1 MKHIALIPAYQPDK
15 ELIQVISGLAERNF
29 MVITVDDGSGQE
41 YETIFRLA
49 SVKSVVLTH
58 KVNQGKGEALKTGM
72 RYIMEQIKEPY
83 LIVTADADGQHQI
96 QDILNVCAEAEQHP
110 ESLVLGSRKFEG
122 HVPLRSRFGN
132 AVTRTVYRLCSG
144 VSVYDTQTGLRA
156 FTNQLTEKMLS
167 VEGSRYE
174 YEMNVLMYSAKTGI
188 PIREIWISTVYLNEN
203 ASSHFHAVRDSF
215 RIYKEILKFSAS
227 SFISFLIDYGLFC
240 LLSALTGKMMLSNVT
255 ARIFSSIVNYTL
267 NKKLVFRSQGNT
279 GESAVKYFLLAGV
292 ILLCNTL
299 ILKGFAIIGLN
310 AYLAKILTE
319 IILFVCSYL
328 VQHKFIFR
336 KEHVS

>member
-29 MVITVDDGSGQE
+29 MVITVDDGSGQV
-41 YETIFRLA
+41 YESIFRLA

-58 KVNQGKGEALKTGM
+58 EVNQGKGEALKTGI

-122 HVPLRSRFGN
+122 DVPLRSRFGN

-188 PIREIWISTVYLNEN
+188 PIREVWISTVYLNEN

-240 LLSALTGKMMLSNVT
+240 LFSALTGKMMLSNVI

-267 NKKLVFRSQGNT
+267 NKKLVFRSQEKT
-279 GESAVKYFLLAGV
+279 AESAVKYFLLAGV

-299 ILKGFAIIGLN
+299 ILKGFSLIGLN

-319 IILFVCSYL
+319 MILFVCSYL
-328 VQHKFIFR
+328 IQHKFIFR

>member
-29 MVITVDDGSGQE
+29 TVITVDDGSGQK
-41 YETIFRLA
+41 YESIFRLA

-58 KVNQGKGEALKTGM
+58 EINQGKGEALKTGM

-96 QDILNVCAEAEQHP
+96 QDILNVCTEAEQHP

-122 HVPLRSRFGN
+122 RVPLRSRFGN
-132 AVTRTVYRLCSG
+132 SVTRTVYRLCSG

-188 PIREIWISTVYLNEN
+188 PIREVWISTVYLNEN

-240 LLSALTGKMMLSNVT
+240 LLSALTGMLTLSNVM

-279 GESAVKYFLLAGV
+279 GKSAVKYFLLAGA

-299 ILKGFAIIGLN
+299 ILKGFAVIGLN

-319 IILFVCSYL
+319 MILFVCSYL
-328 VQHKFIFR
+328 IQHKFIFR

>member
-41 YETIFRLA
+41 YESIFRLA

-58 KVNQGKGEALKTGM
+58 EINQGKGEALKTGM
-72 RYIMEQIKEPY
+72 RYIMNQIKEPY

-188 PIREIWISTVYLNEN
+188 PIREVWISTVYLNEN

-299 ILKGFAIIGLN
+299 ILKGFAVIGLS

-328 VQHKFIFR
+328 IQHKFIFR

>member
-1 MKHIALIPAYQPDK
+1 MKRVALIPAYQPDK
-15 ELIQVISGLAERNF
+15 ELIPVISGLAERNF
-29 MVITVDDGSGQE
+29 TVIVIDDGSGQE
-41 YETIFRLA
+41 FESIFRLA
-49 SVKSVVLTH
+49 SVKAIVLTH
-58 KVNQGKGEALKTGM
+58 EVNLGKGEALKTGM
-72 RYIMEQIKEPY
+72 RYVAEQIQEPY
-83 LIVTADADGQHQI
+83 LLVTADADGQHRI
-96 QDILNVCAEAEQHP
+96 QDILNVCAEAERHP
-110 ESLVLGSRKFEG
+110 ESLILGSRKFEG

-132 AVTRTVYRLCSG
+132 AVTRMVYRLCSG

-167 VEGSRYE
+167 VAGSRYE
-174 YEMNVLMYSAKTGI
+174 YEMNVLMFSAKTGI

-227 SFISFLIDYGLFC
+227 SFVSFLIDYGLFC
-240 LLSALTGKMMLSNVT
+240 LFSSLTGILTLSNVL

-267 NKKLVFRSQGNT
+267 NKKFVFCSQEKT
-279 GESAVKYFLLAGV
+279 TESAVKYFLLAGV

-299 ILKGFAIIGLN
+299 ILKGFSVIGVN
-310 AYLAKILTE
+310 GYLAKILTE
-319 IILFVCSYL
+319 ILMFICSYL
-328 VQHKFIFR
+328 IQHKFIFR

>member
-29 MVITVDDGSGQE
+29 MVITVDDGSGQA
-41 YETIFRLA
+41 YESIFRLA

-58 KVNQGKGEALKTGM
+58 EVNQGKGEALKTGI

-122 HVPLRSRFGN
+122 DVPLRSRFGN

-144 VSVYDTQTGLRA
+144 VSIYDTQTGLRA

-188 PIREIWISTVYLNEN
+188 PIREVWISTVYLNEN

-240 LLSALTGKMMLSNVT
+240 LFSALTGKMMLSNVI

-267 NKKLVFRSQGNT
+267 NKKLVFCSQEKT
-279 GESAVKYFLLAGV
+279 AESAVKYFLLAGV

-299 ILKGFAIIGLN
+299 ILKGFSLIGLN

-328 VQHKFIFR
+328 IQHKFIFR
-336 KEHVS
+336 KGHVS